1 MTIRRIHDQVPA
13 DSGFERQT
21 MSAMENVGSDFMTY
35 DDGASRVQIS
45 GEFRELERRSPQG
58 LQLFALWE
66 PQGDRKRVLGTGG
79 EDLWEGVVG
88 DDLSLGNDLVAVSG
102 PLPRTHAM
110 ACDGQEWEVSEAKKL
125 RARAPVFD
133 FNGWR
138 GRLRPKRTMLH
149 KLPRGRLQL
158 VAEGEWSAERKLVG
172 YRLTSYTLVVPTNMR
187 LMERVWAPALTT
199 VRVLSVD
206 PVTMA
211 SRSLLEFTP
220 FCGLG
225 PSLYSLTDKAD
236 DVNDNVIVEPAV
248 VVATGE
254 YLIRPLLWHI
264 DGEPAQIYYPNTMR
278 IGPWAGVALVDRQRP
293 AHYDVS
299 PPALVREGGAELLA
313 IAAVYATPADAIYPE
328 GSGVASLVCMRTTS
342 GDPALSAF
350 TWTDPEGWGP
360 EFYAAAADIYLHRA
374 GPTRLFLLLRT
385 MRQLRPGQAW
395 EVVAGLGGHYGV
407 KRPSDPQYS
416 SYANHL
422 RLIWS
427 DSNGASWAQTPMTAV
442 RAALGDFSATDV
454 VAPDGEGGVWMTAVL
469 QRTVSFTP
477 TTSPIYGLCNTH
489 RVLRATPG
497 ALEQV
502 FEITDEDLY
511 QHLYP
516 GAMRTASPRSQLV
529 EAVPFRH
536 WVAFR
541 LTMGWFNSGSA
552 VTLNDPRTVLAV
564 AEFNGA
570 SWSWSFRAL
579 PAVDAR
585 AVVRL
590 FAMDEKTLAAVV
602 VLGAPRFNSFTTAGG
617 VNYPGARS
625 KMKGVLWVSKDRGLT
640 WKRHPSGEFALPR
653 YAQLDGTF
661 HTALRQTLDATFY
674 DLRPNTSINVA
685 DELHGPVVMEDDNG
699 REAAMCPG
707 LPWVYDESKEIPT

>member
-13 DSGFERQT
+13 DSGFERQA

-35 DDGASRVQIS
+35 DDGTSRVQIS

-66 PQGDRKRVLGTGG
+66 PQGDRKRVLGSGG
-79 EDLWEGVVG
+79 EDLWEGEVG
-88 DDLSLGNDLVAVSG
+88 DDLSLGDDLVAVSG

-110 ACDGQEWEVSEAKKL
+110 ACDGQEWEVSGAKKL

-133 FNGWR
+133 FNGWQ
-138 GRLRPKRTMLH
+138 GLLRPKRTMLH
-149 KLPRGRLQL
+149 KLPQGRLQL
-158 VAEGEWSAERKLVG
+158 VAEGERSDARKLVG
-172 YRLTSYTLVVPTNMR
+172 FRRTSYTIVFPTNLR

-236 DVNDNVIVEPAV
+236 DLRDNQPVEPLIDP
-248 VVATGE
+248 ATRE
-254 YLIRPLLWHI
+254 YIIGPLLWHR
-264 DGEPAQIYYPNTMR
+264 DWEPAQIYYPNIMR
-278 IGPWAGVALVDRQRP
+278 IGPWAGVSWVDRQRP

-360 EFYAAAADIYLHRA
+360 EFYAAASRMYLHRA

-385 MRQLRPGQAW
+385 LRQLRPGQAW
-395 EVVAGLGGHYGV
+395 EVVSSGL
-407 KRPSDPQYS
+407 KFPSDLQYS
-416 SYANHL
+416 SPANDL

-469 QRTVSFTP
+469 QRTVSSTP
-477 TTSPIYGLCNTH
+477 PTSPIYGLCYTH

-502 FEITDEDLY
+502 FEVTDEDLY

-516 GAMRTASPRSQLV
+516 GAMRTASPRSRMV
-529 EAVPFRH
+529 EVVPFRH

-541 LTMGWFNSGSA
+541 LTMGWFDSGSA
-552 VTLNDPRTVLAV
+552 VGVNDPRTVLAV

-661 HTALRQTLDATFY
+661 HTALRQTMNATIG
-674 DLRPNTSINVA
+674 DLRANTSINVA
-685 DELHGPVVMEDDNG
+685 DELHGPVVMEDDSG